1 MLLWFVMVF
10 FFHIRCAC
18 HILNLVARDG
28 LEVISHALSKI
39 KALVLTVK
47 GSPLQWEALM
57 KSANECGLDTSKGI
71 QLDVSTRWNSTYMM
85 LRDALHYKPAFMR
98 LKTSNRSKYAP
109 ICPSDAKWGMATKV
123 FQCLKKFYDLTE
135 LLSGSSYPTANL
147 FYKGFCEIK
156 DLLDKWCIS
165 DDLTIRQMAISMREK
180 FEKYWT
186 SSSTSLAVA
195 CFLDPRYKHKLVEYY
210 MRKWHGDYYQILL
223 DEFLSVVKNLFQFYA
238 SSKSSHSK
246 SNVNEKAP
254 SCPTDPLVENQ
265 DADLENFLYNQNGAD
280 RNESNELD
288 KYMLESLQK
297 QSPFDILAYWKNET
311 NKYPILSQ
319 IARDMMA
326 IQVSTVASESAFSAA
341 GRVVDPYR
349 NRLDPEMVQA
359 LICTKDWIHAA
370 RKDSKYIHSIVA
382 DLQPPETTPDS
393 PENHLNDEEEGMGSD
408 PDVMNEE
415 GEL

>member
-1 MLLWFVMVF
+1 
-10 FFHIRCAC
+10 
-18 HILNLVARDG
+18 
-28 LEVISHALSKI
+28 
-39 KALVLTVK
+39 
-47 GSPLQWEALM
+47 
-57 KSANECGLDTSKGI
+57 
-71 QLDVSTRWNSTYMM
+71 
-85 LRDALHYKPAFMR
+85 
-98 LKTSNRSKYAP
+98 
-109 ICPSDAKWGMATKV
+109 
-123 FQCLKKFYDLTE
+123 
-135 LLSGSSYPTANL
+135 
-147 FYKGFCEIK
+147 
-156 DLLDKWCIS
+156 
-165 DDLTIRQMAISMREK
+165 
-180 FEKYWT
+180 
-186 SSSTSLAVA
+186 
-195 CFLDPRYKHKLVEYY
+195 
-210 MRKWHGDYYQILL
+210 
-223 DEFLSVVKNLFQFYA
+223 
-238 SSKSSHSK
+238 
-246 SNVNEKAP
+246 
-254 SCPTDPLVENQ
+254 

-326 IQVSTVASESAFSAA
+326 IQVSIVASESAFSAA